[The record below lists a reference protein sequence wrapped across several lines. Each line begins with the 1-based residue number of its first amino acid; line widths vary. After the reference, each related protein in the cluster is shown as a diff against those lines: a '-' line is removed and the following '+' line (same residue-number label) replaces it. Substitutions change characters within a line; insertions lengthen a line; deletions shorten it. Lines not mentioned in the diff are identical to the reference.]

1 MKTDELVALLAA
13 HAAPVRQNRV
23 ARRFVLAL
31 AWGVPAAAL
40 LLAVTFGLRPDLA
53 EAARLPMFW
62 TKLAFAA
69 ALVGAGVCASSRLS
83 RPGMRLG
90 GAWVA
95 LAAPVALMW
104 LFAAW
109 VLADAAPSE
118 RAALVL
124 GSTWRTCPFSVA
136 LISSPMFVAAFWAM
150 KGLAPTRLA
159 LAGAGAG
166 MLAGAV
172 GALLYA
178 LYCPE
183 LEAPFLAVWYV
194 AGVALVAL
202 IGAALGPQ
210 LLRW

>member
-1 MKTDELVALLAA
+1 MKTDDLVALLAA
-13 HAAPVRQNRV
+13 QAVPVRQNMV
-23 ARRFVLAL
+23 ARRFTLAL

-40 LLAVTFGLRPDLA
+40 LLALTFGLRPDLA

-69 ALVGAGVCASSRLS
+69 ALVGVGVCASSRLS

-90 GAWVA
+90 RAWIA
-95 LAAPVALMW
+95 LVAPVALLW

-109 VLADAAPSE
+109 VLADAAPPE

-124 GSTWRTCPFSVA
+124 GSTWRSCPFNIA

-150 KGLAPTRLA
+150 KGLAPTRLP
-159 LAGAGAG
+159 LAGAAAG
-166 MLAGAV
+166 LLAGAI

-194 AGVALVAL
+194 VGMALVTL
-202 IGAALGPQ
+202 IGAALGPR

>member
-1 MKTDELVALLAA
+1 MKTDDLVSLLAA
-13 HAAPVRQNRV
+13 QATPVRHDVV
-23 ARRFVLAL
+23 ARRFALAL
-31 AWGVPAAAL
+31 AWGVPASML
-40 LLAVTFGLRPDLA
+40 LLALTFGVRPDLA
-53 EAARLPMFW
+53 EAAQLPMFW

-69 ALVGAGVCASSRLS
+69 ALAGAGVCAGSRLS

-90 GAWVA
+90 AAWLAV
-95 LAAPVALMW
+95 AAPVALLW
-104 LFAAW
+104 LLAAW

-124 GSTWRTCPFSVA
+124 GNTWRSCPFSVA
-136 LISSPMFVAAFWAM
+136 LISSPMFVAAFWAV

-166 MLAGAV
+166 LLAGAV

-183 LEAPFLAVWYV
+183 LEAPFIAVWYV
-194 AGVALVAL
+194 AGVALVTG
-202 IGAALGPQ
+202 IGAVLGPR

>member
-1 MKTDELVALLAA
+1 MKTDDLVVLLAA
-13 HAAPVRQNRV
+13 HVAPVPQNSV
-23 ARRFVLAL
+23 VRRFGLAL
-31 AWGVPAAAL
+31 ASGIPAAAL

-53 EAARLPMFW
+53 EAAHLPMFW
-62 TKLAFAA
+62 AKLAFAA

-90 GAWVA
+90 GAWAA
-95 LAAPVALMW
+95 LVAPVALLW
-104 LFAAW
+104 LLAAW
-109 VLADAAPSE
+109 VLVDAAPSE

-124 GSTWRTCPFSVA
+124 GTTWRTCPFSVA

-166 MLAGAV
+166 MLAGSV

-194 AGVALVAL
+194 AGVALVTL
-202 IGAALGPQ
+202 IGAALGPR